1 MYASLFDKVQRK
13 DFAEDSGVLL
23 RRAKSEI
30 DENSIEDLAELI
42 VTLDPYTTGFLQDLK
57 LVVRLS
63 ID

>member
-1 MYASLFDKVQRK
+1 VYASLFDKVQRK
-13 DFAEDSGVLL
+13 DFAEDNGVL